1 MESVPWLVGSA
12 EVLLC
17 TGCIFVTKY
26 RVGCWEMEKQ
36 HGEILFILISISF
49 ESLISDNYSCN
60 DLLTYN

>member
-17 TGCIFVTKY
+17 AGCIFVAKY

-36 HGEILFILISISF
+36 HDLSCSSLFHAVIF
-49 ESLISDNYSCN
+49 DVR
-60 DLLTYN
+60 